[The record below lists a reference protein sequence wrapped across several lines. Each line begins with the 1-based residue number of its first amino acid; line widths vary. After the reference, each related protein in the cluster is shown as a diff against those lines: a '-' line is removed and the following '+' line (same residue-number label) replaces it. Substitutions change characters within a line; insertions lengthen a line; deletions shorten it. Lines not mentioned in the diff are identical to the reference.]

1 MSWLMVGI
9 RRLHSK
15 LRLAPLRRRGEST
28 RAKPNRAI
36 RFPGAE
42 RRLALAEDR
51 AAARSCT
58 DNLTFRSQRQR
69 LSFLR
74 RGVTPR
80 LTSQESNYFQKLMG
94 PGRPFRLAKLTAC
107 RKVRA
112 MYRRCRPKSSTSP
125 ADMGVKARCRKD
137 FQQFDWLEASCTFCL
152 GRIQAVSSHELF
164 GVFAARKGEESRRCG
179 RR

>member
-15 LRLAPLRRRGEST
+15 LRLAPFVPPRRIHPRKTKS
-28 RAKPNRAI
+28 RHPL
-36 RFPGAE
+36 PGAE

-80 LTSQESNYFQKLMG
+80 PTSQESNYFQKLMG
-94 PGRPFRLAKLTAC
+94 PGRPFRLAKLTTC

-137 FQQFDWLEASCTFCL
+137 FRRFDWLEASCTFCL
-152 GRIQAVSSHELF
+152 GWIQAVRSHELF